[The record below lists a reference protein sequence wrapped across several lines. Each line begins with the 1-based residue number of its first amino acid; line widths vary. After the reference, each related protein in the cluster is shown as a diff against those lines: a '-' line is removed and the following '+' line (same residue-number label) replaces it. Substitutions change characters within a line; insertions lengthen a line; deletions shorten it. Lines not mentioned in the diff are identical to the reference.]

1 MVLFLYPLFDFEKV
15 VMLGVW
21 LSRFGGRCLFD
32 FGASNL
38 VGSVFSN
45 SDVVG
50 VASFTCSTLAENF
63 GKIICE
69 VFDRMPIISAK
80 LSVRVTGAD
89 KARKVGASSIS
100 EIGPRDS
107 GSSVSSIFEKVIM
120 LGVWLSRFGGR
131 CLFDFGASNLVRSI
145 FSNSCW
151 ESGSRDSEDGASS
164 ILEQAILL
172 GVFSRISGTIPLP
185 LWSDVVGAASF
196 TCSTLAENFGKVIC
210 EVFDRL
216 PIISAKLSV
225 RVTGADKAGKVG
237 ASSISEIGPRG
248 LWGAQLL
255 RKRAPL
261 RFLRSAFEAPLR
273 FLKLR
278 RVQIFIGAGIKFQS
292 TLESPPAAPPSP
304 DNIWRPSFVSLT
316 GPLTVGDSVMKN
328 DMTAAVVARNL
339 LTPKDNRLLSKRSDE
354 LAVKDSL
361 ALSVQCAGSVSNM
374 AQRLFA
380 RTRQVESLAA
390 EVMSLKQEIR
400 GLKHENK
407 QLHRLAH
414 DYATN
419 MKRKLDQMKETDG
432 QVLLDHQ
439 RFVGLFQ
446 RHLLPSSSG
455 AVPRNEAPNDQPL
468 MPPPS
473 RVLSSTEAPND
484 PPPVP
489 SLSGALPT
497 TETSPKQPL

>member
-1 MVLFLYPLFDFEKV
+1 MPHRFLRKQSC
-15 VMLGVW
+15 W
-21 LSRFGGRCLFD
+21 
-32 FGASNL
+32 
-38 VGSVFSN
+38 GSGS
-45 SDVVG
+45 
-50 VASFTCSTLAENF
+50 
-63 GKIICE
+63 
-69 VFDRMPIISAK
+69 
-80 LSVRVTGAD
+80 
-89 KARKVGASSIS
+89 
-100 EIGPRDS
+100 RDS

-131 CLFDFGASNLVRSI
+131 CLFDFGVSNLVGSV
-145 FSNSCW
+145 FSNS
-151 ESGSRDSEDGASS
+151 
-164 ILEQAILL
+164 
-172 GVFSRISGTIPLP
+172 TLP
-185 LWSDVVGAASF
+185 RSTEVDTQGLSNYPAVSDVVGAASF

-210 EVFDRL
+210 GTHEL
-216 PIISAKLSV
+216 
-225 RVTGADKAGKVG
+225 
-237 ASSISEIGPRG
+237 
-248 LWGAQLL
+248 LL
-255 RKRAPL
+255 RVGK
-261 RFLRSAFEAPLR
+261 
-273 FLKLR
+273 
-278 RVQIFIGAGIKFQS
+278 
-292 TLESPPAAPPSP
+292 AAPPSP
-304 DNIWRPSFVSLT
+304 DNIWRPSFVSPT

-497 TETSPKQPL
+497 AETSPKQPL